1 MTMGVVR
8 TTRRPRSLHQSG
20 GGDAFDDILA
30 PGDVS
35 VPPSWWSPWAA
46 RVAST
51 EAVDCGL
58 QGDLLLELAKFSS
71 RFDRSSMQSSA
82 QHF

>member
-35 VPPSWWSPWAA
+35 VPPSWRSPRAA
-46 RVAST
+46 RSASR
-51 EAVDCGL
+51 CPL
-58 QGDLLLELAKFSS
+58 IRAKFSLLALDQLEQ
-71 RFDRSSMQSSA
+71 F
-82 QHF
+82 

>member
-8 TTRRPRSLHQSG
+8 TTGRPRSLHQSG

-51 EAVDCGL
+51 EAVDCDL
-58 QGDLLLELAKFSS
+58 AGDRLLERSKFS
-71 RFDRSSMQSSA
+71 RSELRNLFERA
-82 QHF
+82 TPF